1 LNDEKMMQRYSAI
14 DDAVEHAVYRAKLSK
29 QMLRKIKKDEDEKR
43 WRAREDTKTKTET
56 SGDGG
61 WRREESKME
70 SMDNSCLSNP
80 RRARARKKYP
90 KQRKSKGA

>member
-1 LNDEKMMQRYSAI
+1 MEAM
-14 DDAVEHAVYRAKLSK
+14 E
-29 QMLRKIKKDEDEKR
+29 
-43 WRAREDTKTKTET
+43 REDTKTKTET

-70 SMDNSCLSNP
+70 STDNSCLSNP